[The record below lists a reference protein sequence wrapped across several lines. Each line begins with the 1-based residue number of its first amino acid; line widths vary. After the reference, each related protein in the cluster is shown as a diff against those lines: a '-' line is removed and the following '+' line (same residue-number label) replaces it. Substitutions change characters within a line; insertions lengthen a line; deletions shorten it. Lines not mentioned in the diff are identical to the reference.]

1 MALVAGV
8 GNFCESN
15 HLSVVTAT
23 EFAHILTSVPQSQ
36 LRFGE
41 YMLGLEG
48 LALLRMGASN
58 EVSGASERVQEML
71 ELAARLDE
79 PALAASRYLPASESQ
94 AGYDVWAN
102 TYDER
107 DNPLI
112 RTEEPALLSLLEDL
126 PEGPVVDAAC
136 GTGRLTAH
144 LLERHPVIGVD
155 NSPEM
160 LARARQKFPQASFLD
175 GDLAALPIETA
186 SVTSAVSAL
195 ALSHLPELTPAVTE
209 LARVV
214 APGGRV
220 VISNVHPI
228 VTGLLGWRA
237 WFAHSDGSRSFIPEY
252 VHTHAV
258 YIDAFRAS
266 GLEVLR
272 CLEPPIP
279 AGLARAMG
287 GGVADDA
294 AEVAVTGLPGA
305 LIWELGRPPDS
316 GRG

>member
-1 MALVAGV
+1 MGE
-8 GNFCESN
+8 GR
-15 HLSVVTAT
+15 
-23 EFAHILTSVPQSQ
+23 Q

-48 LALLRMGASN
+48 LALLRMGALN
-58 EVSGASERVQEML
+58 AVDGATQRVEEML
-71 ELAARLDE
+71 DLAARLDE
-79 PALAASRYLPASESQ
+79 PALAASRYLPASEPQ
-94 AGYDVWAN
+94 PGYDVWAN

-112 RTEEPALLSLLEDL
+112 RTEEPALVSLLEEL
-126 PEGPVVDAAC
+126 PAGAVLDAAC
-136 GTGRLTAH
+136 GTGRLTGYLAEGH
-144 LLERHPVIGVD
+144 RVIGVD

-160 LARARQKFPQASFLD
+160 MARARQKFPQVSFVD
-175 GDLAALPIETA
+175 GDLSALPLQSA

-195 ALSHLPELTPAVTE
+195 ALSHLPELSPAMSE

-228 VTGLLGWRA
+228 VTGVLGWRA
-237 WFAHSDGSRSFIPEY
+237 WFAHPDGSRSFIPEY
-252 VHTHAV
+252 VHTHSA
-258 YIDAFRAS
+258 YIEAFRSS

-279 AGLARAMG
+279 AKLARAMG

-305 LIWELGRPPDS
+305 LIWELGR
-316 GRG
+316 

>member
-1 MALVAGV
+1 MGE
-8 GNFCESN
+8 GR
-15 HLSVVTAT
+15 
-23 EFAHILTSVPQSQ
+23 Q

-48 LALLRMGASN
+48 LALLRMGALN
-58 EVSGASERVQEML
+58 AVDGAPRRVEEML
-71 ELAARLDE
+71 DLAARLDE

-94 AGYDVWAN
+94 PGYDVWAN

-112 RTEEPALLSLLEDL
+112 RTEEPALLSLLEELVDGAVL
-126 PEGPVVDAAC
+126 DAAC
-136 GTGRLTAH
+136 GTGRLTGY
-144 LLERHPVIGVD
+144 LVERHRVIGID
-155 NSPEM
+155 NSPAM
-160 LARARQKFPQASFLD
+160 LARARQKFPEVSFVD
-175 GDLAALPIETA
+175 GDLSALPLRSA
-186 SVTSAVSAL
+186 SVNSAVSAL
-195 ALSHLPELTPAVTE
+195 ALSHLPELSPAVSE

-228 VTGLLGWRA
+228 VTGVLGWRA
-237 WFAHSDGSRSFIPEY
+237 WFAHPDGSRSFIPEY
-252 VHTHAV
+252 VHNHAA
-258 YIDAFRAS
+258 YIDAFRSS
-266 GLEVLR
+266 GLEILR

-279 AGLARAMG
+279 AKLARAMG

-305 LIWELGRPPDS
+305 LIWELGR
-316 GRG
+316 